1 MDHLNG
7 VGPQALNGKYH
18 CTADLLPSFCL
29 ELAALL
35 KLNEQ
40 PFYLFGQIQTSQT
53 GGHPYSDTSH
63 SVSVPSLFDP
73 FCFVSDFWREI
84 ICKDRLMPGR
94 HRRSPSHSDENS
106 MASHDG
112 KLVRFI
118 K

>member
-35 KLNEQ
+35 RLNEQ

-53 GGHPYSDTSH
+53 GGHPYSDTSL
-63 SVSVPSLFDP
+63 SGFTPPENYLTFLLNQPLRTYLPTLRMSYF
-73 FCFVSDFWREI
+73 RE
-84 ICKDRLMPGR
+84 D
-94 HRRSPSHSDENS
+94 
-106 MASHDG
+106 
-112 KLVRFI
+112 
-118 K
+118 